1 LTASSPLVCYFLA
14 ALTMGPACLEAARVF
29 PLVLVS
35 AQAFRQ
41 VPVLAPEPDV
51 EPEPEPDVE
60 PEPEPDVEPE
70 PEPDVEPEPEPDVE
84 PEPEPVRAAPQAL
97 WFHRE
102 PGDSPACL
110 LEASPVAFRPHC
122 PVLRLVH

>member
-14 ALTMGPACLEAARVF
+14 ALTMGPACLEAA
-29 PLVLVS
+29 
-35 AQAFRQ
+35 QAFRQ
-41 VPVLAPEPDV
+41 VPVLA
-51 EPEPEPDVE
+51 
-60 PEPEPDVEPE
+60 PEPDVEPE

>member
-1 LTASSPLVCYFLA
+1 
-14 ALTMGPACLEAARVF
+14 MGPACLEATRVF

-35 AQAFRQ
+35 GQAFRQ
-41 VPVLAPEPDV
+41 VPVLAS
-51 EPEPEPDVE
+51 
-60 PEPEPDVEPE
+60 
-70 PEPDVEPEPEPDVE
+70 EPDVEPEPEPDVE

>member
-1 LTASSPLVCYFLA
+1 
-14 ALTMGPACLEAARVF
+14 MGPACLEAARVF

-51 EPEPEPDVE
+51 EP
-60 PEPEPDVEPE
+60 
-70 PEPDVEPEPEPDVE
+70 EPEPEPDVE

-110 LEASPVAFRPHC
+110 LEASPVAVRPHC